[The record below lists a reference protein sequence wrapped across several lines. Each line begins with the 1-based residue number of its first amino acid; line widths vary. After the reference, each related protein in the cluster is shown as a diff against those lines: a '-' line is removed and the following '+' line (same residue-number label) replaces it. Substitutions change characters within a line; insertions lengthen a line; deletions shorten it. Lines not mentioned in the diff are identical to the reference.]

1 MYIAKATVTSN
12 SNGNDLCLVTID
24 THGLLPTSY
33 PVPSVNAVPLV
44 KDDVV
49 WILLDE
55 TGSNPIILGKSFE
68 VGNGDSIL
76 FRSGDAD
83 KKEIK
88 AFVNPDKFRL
98 ETEGASVE
106 MSKDSVVLNDGKESM
121 VLGDT
126 LKDLLGELIDEI
138 SKMTVGTAVGPSTVP
153 TNVPQFQAIKLKLEQ
168 FLSKKSKLE

>member
-12 SNGNDLCLVTID
+12 SIDNSLCLVTLD
-24 THGLLPTSY
+24 THGLTLSSY
-33 PVPSVNAVPLV
+33 PIPSVNAIPLV

-49 WILLDE
+49 WILLDDN
-55 TGSNPIILGKSFE
+55 GSNPIILGKSFE

-83 KKEIK
+83 KKEVK
-88 AFVNPDKFRL
+88 AVVNPDKFRL
-98 ETEGASVE
+98 ETDGASFE
-106 MSKDSVVLNDGKESM
+106 MSKDSVVLNGGDEAM

-138 SKMTVGTAVGPSTVP
+138 SKITVGTAVGTSTPP
-153 TNVPQFQAIKLKLEQ
+153 TNIAQFQVIKTKLSQ
-168 FLSKKSKLE
+168 FLSKKSKLD